1 MKATVHR
8 GREQDRDGLINVA
21 TWPDRDDAWGWG
33 GGSLTLASSTD
44 PDDQLL
50 ITSLRFGHL
59 FSFFSSSIDL
69 SLTSDPR

>member
-21 TWPDRDDAWGWG
+21 TWPDRDDGG
-33 GGSLTLASSTD
+33 VGGSLTLASSTD

-50 ITSLRFGHL
+50 ITSLRWSFVLVL
-59 FSFFSSSIDL
+59 FIIN
-69 SLTSDPR
+69 

>member
-1 MKATVHR
+1 MKATVHW

-21 TWPDRDDAWGWG
+21 TWGQIVMMRGV

-50 ITSLRFGHL
+50 ITSLRFSHV